1 MSIEVRPVRDG
12 DFFAW
17 LDVYAKYAEFYN
29 TQLTDQKALLLW
41 SWLTD
46 ADHEESGYV
55 AVDGERVL
63 GLAHVREFARPLE
76 GDRGLFLDD
85 LFVVDEERGR
95 GVGAA
100 LIQKARSLAEE
111 RGLGVVQW
119 ITAQDNT
126 TAQKLYDDVA
136 TRTSWVT
143 YEIDLTKARASGQGG
158 EPAESADSSGG
169 QSETGGAEAAHTTA
183 GRG

>member
-17 LDVYAKYAEFYN
+17 LDVYAEYARFYE
-29 TQLTDQKALLLW
+29 TELTDQKALVLW

-46 ADHEESGYV
+46 PEHEEAGYV
-55 AVDGERVL
+55 AVDDERIV

-85 LFVVDEERGR
+85 LFVVEEERGK
-95 GVGAA
+95 GVGSA
-100 LIQKARSLAEE
+100 LIQKARALAEE

-119 ITAQDNT
+119 ITAHDND
-126 TAQKLYDDVA
+126 TAQKLYDQVA
-136 TRTSWVT
+136 NRTQWVT
-143 YEIDLTKARASGQGG
+143 YEIDLATA
-158 EPAESADSSGG
+158 P
-169 QSETGGAEAAHTTA
+169 TTA
-183 GRG
+183 GRA

>member
-1 MSIEVRPVRDG
+1 MSIEVRPVADG

-17 LDVYAKYAEFYN
+17 LDLYEKYAAFYE

-41 SWLTD
+41 SWLT
-46 ADHEESGYV
+46 APDHEEDGLV
-55 AVDGERVL
+55 AVEDGRIV

-85 LFVVDEERGR
+85 LFVAEEDRHKGIGR
-95 GVGAA
+95 T
-100 LIQKARSLAEE
+100 LIDAVRSLAEE

-119 ITAQDNT
+119 ITARDNSE
-126 TAQKLYDDVA
+126 AQQVYDSVA

-143 YEIDLTKARASGQGG
+143 YEIDLPAARAS
-158 EPAESADSSGG
+158 A
-169 QSETGGAEAAHTTA
+169 
-183 GRG
+183 

>member
-17 LDVYAKYAEFYN
+17 LDVYAEYARFYE
-29 TQLTDQKALLLW
+29 TELTDQKALVLW

-46 ADHEESGYV
+46 PEHEEDGYV
-55 AVDGERVL
+55 AVDGERIV

-85 LFVVDEERGR
+85 LFVVEEERGK
-95 GVGAA
+95 GVGSA
-100 LIQKARSLAEE
+100 LIQKARALAEE

-119 ITAQDNT
+119 ITAQDNA
-126 TAQKLYDDVA
+126 TAQKLYDAVA
-136 TRTSWVT
+136 SRTSWVT
-143 YEIDLTKARASGQGG
+143 YEIDLASARV
-158 EPAESADSSGG
+158 E
-169 QSETGGAEAAHTTA
+169 A
-183 GRG
+183 GRA

>member
-17 LDVYAKYAEFYN
+17 LDLYAKYAEFYD
-29 TQLTDQKALLLW
+29 TELTDQKALVLW
-41 SWLTD
+41 SWLSA

-55 AVDGERVL
+55 AVDGERIV

-85 LFVVDEERGR
+85 LFVAEDERGKGIGR
-95 GVGAA
+95 R
-100 LIQKARSLAEE
+100 LIQTVRELAEQ

-126 TAQKLYDDVA
+126 AAQKVYDGVA
-136 TRTSWVT
+136 EKTGWVT
-143 YEIDLTKARASGQGG
+143 YEIDLVSARAR
-158 EPAESADSSGG
+158 ERA
-169 QSETGGAEAAHTTA
+169 
-183 GRG
+183 

>member
-1 MSIEVRPVRDG
+1 MSIEVRPVKDG

-17 LDVYAKYAEFYN
+17 LDVYTKYAEFYD

-46 ADHEESGYV
+46 PDHEESGYV
-55 AVDGERVL
+55 AVDGERIL
-63 GLAHVREFARPLE
+63 GLAHMREFARPLE
-76 GDRGLFLDD
+76 GDRGLFVDD
-85 LFVVDEERGR
+85 LFVLDEERGR
-95 GVGAA
+95 GVGGA

-119 ITAQDNT
+119 ITAQDNA

-143 YEIDLTKARASGQGG
+143 YEIDLTKAGSAGEAGG
-158 EPAESADSSGG
+158 EQAG
-169 QSETGGAEAAHTTA
+169 QPEAAQQA

>member
-1 MSIEVRPVRDG
+1 MTIEVRPVRDG

-17 LDVYAKYAEFYN
+17 LDLYTKYAEFYE
-29 TQLTDQKALLLW
+29 TELTDQRALVLW
-41 SWLTD
+41 SWLT
-46 ADHEESGYV
+46 APEHEESGFV
-55 AVDGERVL
+55 AVDGDRIV

-85 LFVVDEERGR
+85 LFVAEEERNS
-95 GVGAA
+95 GVGHT
-100 LIQKARSLAEE
+100 LIEHVRSLAQQ

-126 TAQKLYDDVA
+126 AAQRVYDSVA

-143 YEIDLTKARASGQGG
+143 YEIDL
-158 EPAESADSSGG
+158 
-169 QSETGGAEAAHTTA
+169 A
-183 GRG
+183 GRS